1 MTEKQVYIHRSTH
14 THIITKPVVGSRYL
28 FIEWV
33 NCTWWVVFF
42 NWICINMK
50 CYIYF
55 YRTYTCMCV
64 CVCVC
69 AQSPNSVWLFGA
81 PWTVA
86 CQTALSIEFSRKEYW
101 SGLPLPIPGD
111 LPNPG
116 IKPLLCLADSLAGR
130 FLTLRATWEA
140 HIFICLPRKALN
152 PLESCILL
160 VFLSL

>member
-1 MTEKQVYIHRSTH
+1 MMNRKIKERE
-14 THIITKPVVGSRYL
+14 VVRPPTTALCMLSRVLL
-28 FIEWV
+28 FA
-33 NCTWWVVFF
+33 TP
-42 NWICINMK
+42 
-50 CYIYF
+50 
-55 YRTYTCMCV
+55 RTIV
-64 CVCVC
+64 CQ
-69 AQSPNSVWLFGA
+69 AS
-81 PWTVA
+81 
-86 CQTALSIEFSRKEYW
+86 LSIEFSRKEYW